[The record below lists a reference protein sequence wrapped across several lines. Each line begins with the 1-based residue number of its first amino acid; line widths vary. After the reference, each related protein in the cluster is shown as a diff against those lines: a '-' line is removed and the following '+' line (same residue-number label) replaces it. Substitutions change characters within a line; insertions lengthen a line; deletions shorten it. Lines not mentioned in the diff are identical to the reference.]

1 MKLGLG
7 DESFYNTA
15 PRRSTL
21 VENIA
26 MDEILAQVERLTR
39 RYGEIRAVDEV
50 SFTLLRGQVLG
61 FLGPN
66 GAGKSTTMRMLAG
79 VLAPDAGRI
88 MIHGVDLL
96 DQPAQA
102 KRALGYL
109 PEQPPLYRE
118 MTVDEQLHYSACLHG
133 LSRTASRQAVACIKE
148 RCGLT
153 NVSGRLIA
161 HLSKGYQ
168 QRVGIAQ
175 AVLHDPAVVVLDEP
189 TVGLDPLQS
198 REIRGLIRE
207 LGQDRG
213 VILSSHRLSEVQ
225 ALCTHVQIMRS
236 GRLVYASPLADLE
249 QQQQSTRLRIGLKMP
264 PPLVRLTQLPGIEG
278 VEELGQG
285 RFRLQHT
292 AAAAPHQALVEQ
304 ASAENWGLWELTPE
318 QVSLEQIFVEL
329 ILEPEAVE

>member
-1 MKLGLG
+1 MG
-7 DESFYNTA
+7 DENFYNTA
-15 PRRSTL
+15 PCRSTP
-21 VENIA
+21 VENIT
-26 MDEILAQVERLTR
+26 MDEILVQVERLTR

-88 MIHGVDLL
+88 IIHGADLL

-118 MTVDEQLHYSACLHG
+118 MTVDEQLQYSACLHG

-153 NVSGRLIA
+153 DVSRRLIG

-225 ALCTHVQIMRS
+225 ALCTHVQIMRA
-236 GRLVYASPLADLE
+236 GRLVYASALADLAG
-249 QQQQSTRLRIGLKMP
+249 QRPSIRLRIGLHTP
-264 PPLVRLTQLPGIEG
+264 PPSSRLAELPGVER
-278 VEELGQG
+278 VEELGDG
-285 RFRLQHT
+285 RFRLHHS
-292 AAAAPHQALVEQ
+292 ADSALSQALVEQ
-304 ASAENWGLWELTPE
+304 AGIEGWRLWELTPE
-318 QVSLEQIFVEL
+318 QTSLEQIFVEL

>member
-1 MKLGLG
+1 MQR
-7 DESFYNTA
+7 FYNNA
-15 PRRSTL
+15 PCRLTL

-26 MDEILAQVERLTR
+26 MAEILAQVERLTR
-39 RYGEIRAVDEV
+39 CYGEIRAVDEV
-50 SFTLLRGQVLG
+50 SFTLRRGQALG

-88 MIHGVDLL
+88 IIDSVDLL

-102 KRALGYL
+102 KRSLGYL

-118 MTVDEQLHYSACLHG
+118 MTVDEQLHYSARLHG
-133 LSRTASRQAVACIKE
+133 LSRTASRQAVADIKE

-153 NVSGRLIA
+153 DVNRRLIG

-168 QRVGIAQ
+168 QRIGIAQ
-175 AVLHDPAVVVLDEP
+175 AVLHDPSVVVLDEP

-198 REIRGLIRE
+198 HEICTLIRE
-207 LGQDRG
+207 LSQDRG

-225 ALCTHVQIMRS
+225 AICTHVQIMRA
-236 GRLVYASPLADLE
+236 GRLVYASSLADLE

-264 PPLVRLTQLPGIEG
+264 PPLARLTQLPG
-278 VEELGQG
+278 VERVEALGEG
-285 RFRLQHT
+285 RFRLHH
-292 AAAAPHQALVEQ
+292 AADAAPYQALVER

-318 QVSLEQIFVEL
+318 QASLEQIFVSF
-329 ILEPEAVE
+329 ILESGIAE

>member
-1 MKLGLG
+1 MQR
-7 DESFYNTA
+7 FYNNA
-15 PRRSTL
+15 SCRLTL
-21 VENIA
+21 IENITMA
-26 MDEILAQVERLTR
+26 EVLAQVERLTR

-50 SFTLLRGQVLG
+50 SFILLRGQVLG

-66 GAGKSTTMRMLAG
+66 GAGKSTTLRMLAG

-88 MIHGVDLL
+88 IIRGVDLL
-96 DQPAQA
+96 DNPAQA

-118 MTVDEQLHYSACLHG
+118 MAVDEQLHYSARLHG
-133 LSRTASRQAVACIKE
+133 LSRTASSQAVASIKE

-153 NVSGRLIA
+153 DVSSRLIG

-175 AVLHDPAVVVLDEP
+175 AVLHDPAVMVLDEP

-198 REIRGLIRE
+198 REIRTLIRE

-225 ALCTHVQIMRS
+225 AICTHVQIMRA
-236 GRLVYASPLADLE
+236 GRLVYASPLTDLE
-249 QQQQSTRLRIGLKMP
+249 QQRPSTRVRIGLQTP
-264 PPLVRLTQLPGIEG
+264 PPLARLTQLPG
-278 VEELGQG
+278 VECVEKLGEG
-285 RFRLQHT
+285 RFRLHHT
-292 AAAAPHQALVEQ
+292 AAATPYQALVEQ
-304 ASAENWGLWELTPE
+304 ASAENWGLWELVPE
-318 QVSLEQIFVEL
+318 QASLEQIFVEL
-329 ILEPEAVE
+329 ILKSEAVA